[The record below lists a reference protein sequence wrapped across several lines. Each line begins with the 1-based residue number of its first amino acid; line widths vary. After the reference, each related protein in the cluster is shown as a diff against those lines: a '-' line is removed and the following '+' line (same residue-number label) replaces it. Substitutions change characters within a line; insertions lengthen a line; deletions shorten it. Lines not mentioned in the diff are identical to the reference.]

1 MDGVP
6 GAEERHRQHRGCPLP
21 ELRCELPAA
30 PAHGGGGADSRSVTG
45 PAGARS
51 GQRDRDAERRP
62 PGGERPGSPGGFVGE
77 RAVVIGRRYRH
88 GVSQDRWVHGGR
100 DHSGPKVAGRRRRH
114 RTGGQRQVEEHH
126 RIARDRLVGIVPRRC
141 RARRSVSAPV
151 GLSLAPEGDRGDRN
165 GPGTPAALV
174 GRSWHASRR
183 SGSSGRAEMAGRRP
197 AVPRCLVAV
206 RLGVPPRSR
215 YPGLGLGLGLG
226 LSVRSRPDRSGLL
239 TAAVIVAAGP
249 MPAGGSR
256 YRLAA
261 PGAGGRS
268 RWPGLRAG
276 PGRRAP
282 WPRRRRPGVP
292 CARPRPGSRTSR
304 RA

>member
-1 MDGVP
+1 MEVPGWARTGRQPDRWDAGERRDLTEDRLHRFCRVDVRTRCGGPARSQARGGDSADGIDSAGQAAKTGLVVVDERAQRGGQPGGQMRSGSRRGGVLVPPEGRVDGVP

-88 GVSQDRWVHGGR
+88 GVSRDRWVHGGR

-183 SGSSGRAEMAGRRP
+183 SGSSGRAEMTGRRP
-197 AVPRCLVAV
+197 AVPR
-206 RLGVPPRSR
+206 
-215 YPGLGLGLGLG
+215 
-226 LSVRSRPDRSGLL
+226 
-239 TAAVIVAAGP
+239 
-249 MPAGGSR
+249 
-256 YRLAA
+256 
-261 PGAGGRS
+261 
-268 RWPGLRAG
+268 
-276 PGRRAP
+276 
-282 WPRRRRPGVP
+282 
-292 CARPRPGSRTSR
+292 
-304 RA
+304 